1 MLDLI
6 DLNVYCSDLGRKCI
20 MDKKYLSYEKKI
32 PLSRNLTNGVVLT
45 KTNFEV
51 KM

>member
-1 MLDLI
+1 M
-6 DLNVYCSDLGRKCI
+6 DLNVYCSDLGGGGKCI

-32 PLSRNLTNGVVLT
+32 PLGRNLTNGVVLT